1 MTKMT
6 NSPIDRQIFIGG
18 CSRSGTTLLGAM
30 LGAHSEC
37 ICPPESHFKISVLGA
52 CGWDK
57 DAVDVQTALSL
68 IQRHWRFKIWELD
81 IDPTELPEKA
91 LGTSYPRLL
100 GWIVARYAE
109 GLGKS
114 GANIW
119 VDHTPA
125 NIGDAPTLLELFP
138 RSKMIHIVRDG
149 RAVAG
154 SIMGLDWGP
163 NTIIKAARWWLDAV
177 AYGLALETLLKEQ
190 EEKEDQITRVR
201 YEDLVTTP
209 EETLGRLCDHL
220 GIDYQPQMAKAGGF
234 KPPRYT
240 ASQHTLIG
248 KEPDAGRATRWE
260 TQLTVRQIEIFES
273 LAHDFLN
280 YLGYPLR
287 YGLRARPPNVAERV
301 IAGATEI
308 YREQITN
315 RIRWLVRSYP
325 LWLSRDFLRERT

>member
-1 MTKMT
+1 MA
-6 NSPIDRQIFIGG
+6 NGPIDRQIFIGG

-30 LGAHSEC
+30 LGAHSDC
-37 ICPPESHFKISVLGA
+37 ICPPESHFKISVLSM
-52 CGWDK
+52 CGRDK

-81 IDPTELPEKA
+81 IDPTELPEKE

-109 GLGKS
+109 RLGKS
-114 GANIW
+114 GASIW

-125 NIGDAPTLLELFP
+125 NIGDGPTLLGMFP
-138 RSKMIHIVRDG
+138 RAKIIHIVRDG

-163 NTIIKAARWWLDAV
+163 NTIIKTARWWLDAV
-177 AYGLALETLLKEQ
+177 AYGLALETLLKEKG
-190 EEKEDQITRVR
+190 EKQITRVR
-201 YEDLVTTP
+201 YEDLVTAP
-209 EETLGRLCDHL
+209 EETLGRLCDYL
-220 GIDYQPQMAKAGGF
+220 GIDYQPQMAMASGF

-260 TQLTVRQIEIFES
+260 TNLTPRQIEIFES
-273 LAHDFLN
+273 RGHDFLN

-287 YGLRARPPNVAERV
+287 YGLKARPPSLAERG

-308 YREQITN
+308 CRDQITN

-325 LWLSRDFLRERT
+325 LWLSWDFLRERT